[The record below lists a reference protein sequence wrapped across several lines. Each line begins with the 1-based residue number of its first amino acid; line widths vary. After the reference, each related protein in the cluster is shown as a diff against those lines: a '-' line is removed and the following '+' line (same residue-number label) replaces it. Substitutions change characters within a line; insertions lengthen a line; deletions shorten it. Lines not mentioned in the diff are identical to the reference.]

1 MNETA
6 ELLADLK
13 LYMLLLGSKAP
24 QRNVEQ
30 HDYFFGVARSLKELV
45 PEIKAF
51 WPEAGTSIHIDG
63 WREVNFV
70 EGYQIKAALKEEP
83 TALGEGEN
91 VLIADT
97 AGLAPKSLFF
107 INLGGY
113 QENILEEQHYIVL
126 TVQDD
131 RAQATQHAKKTV
143 FFKKNSIKG
152 ANSHIDEKYG
162 IDVDDIYR
170 IEEILSASQKERF
183 QINISPV
190 EESTADQVHLGY
202 FKLDKL

>member
-1 MNETA
+1 MEISA
-6 ELLADLK
+6 EPQADLK

-51 WPEAGTSIHIDG
+51 WPEAGNSIHLDG
-63 WREVNFV
+63 WREVNSV
-70 EGYQIKAALKEEP
+70 EGYQIRAVTKTNDAAS
-83 TALGEGEN
+83 AQ
-91 VLIADT
+91 
-97 AGLAPKSLFF
+97 KSLFF

-113 QENILEEQHYIVL
+113 QENKLEEQHYIVL

-143 FFKKNSIKG
+143 FFKKNTIKG

-162 IDVDDIYR
+162 IDVDDIYK
-170 IEEILSASQKERF
+170 IEEILSPSQKERY
-183 QINISPV
+183 QIVIVPA
-190 EESTADQVHLGY
+190 EGLPEDQVHLGY